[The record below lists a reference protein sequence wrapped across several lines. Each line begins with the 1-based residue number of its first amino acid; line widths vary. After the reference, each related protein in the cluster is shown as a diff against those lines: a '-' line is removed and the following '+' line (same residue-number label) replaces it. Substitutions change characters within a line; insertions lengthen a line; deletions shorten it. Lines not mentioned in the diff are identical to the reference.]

1 MIFFISW
8 ISSVFNASSLH
19 LTLQWIQ
26 IETMSLPWLSSL
38 LHVFSLEFFKV
49 FLLSADDGYKL
60 VLLVTNC
67 VYDIANHEK
76 ASPTYAKR
84 YLSYFFETSSFL
96 PFNCLFFLGF
106 FSLFIFFLFLLFYSF
121 ESIVIKIL
129 DFVCLFIDLL
139 PFRS

>member
-8 ISSVFNASSLH
+8 NSSVFSVSSLH
-19 LTLQWIQ
+19 STLQRIQ

-38 LHVFSLEFFKV
+38 LHVFSHEFFKE
-49 FLLSADDGYKL
+49 FILCGDDGYTL
-60 VLLVTNC
+60 VLLVPNC

-76 ASPTYAKR
+76 ALPIYAKR

-96 PFNCLFFLGF
+96 PFNYLLFLGF

-121 ESIVIKIL
+121 EIIVIKIL
-129 DFVCLFIDLL
+129 DFAGLLIDLL